1 MSNTNIAHEIE
12 KLRGE
17 LNQHN
22 YSYYVLNSPVISD
35 YEYDQL
41 MNKLITL
48 EREHPEFFDS
58 NSPTQRVGSDI
69 NIEFQQVKHKYP
81 MLSLGNT
88 YNEGEITEFYN
99 RVAKS
104 LDEPFEIVC
113 ELKYD
118 GTAIGLTYEKGNL
131 VRGVTRGDGE
141 QGDDVTANVK
151 TIKSIPLKLIGDYP
165 PAFEIRGEIFIPHK
179 GFEAMNRERAEAGEE
194 LYSNPRN
201 TASGSLK
208 LQNSKQVAKRPLDC
222 YLYYLLGEE
231 LPAENHS
238 DNLESARRW
247 GFKISE
253 EYKICKSTDE
263 IFEFIHYWDEERHNL
278 PYDIDGIVLK
288 VNSLNQQKRLGYTA
302 KNPRWAISYKFKA
315 EQGYTRL
322 LSVDFQVGRTGAVTP
337 VANLEPVQL
346 AGTVVKR
353 ASLHNADFIADLDL
367 HLNDMVY
374 VEKGGEIIPKIVKVD
389 LDSRKL
395 DAESVRFITNCP
407 ECNTELK
414 REQGEAAFY
423 CPNRQSCPPQVKGRI
438 EHFIGRKAM
447 NIDGLGTET
456 IDLLYSVNLLRDISD
471 LYSIHPM
478 QLTPL
483 ERLGEKSARNII
495 KSIEDSKSVSFPR
508 VLFALGIRYV
518 GETVA
523 KKLAMAFKS
532 IDKLEQATLEELVEV
547 EEIGERIAGSV
558 IEFFA
563 DERNRE
569 VVEKLKKEG
578 LQFKLSE
585 QEAKTDSQLLAGN
598 SFVISGSFAKHSRDE
613 IKQMIEKNGGKNSS
627 SISAKTDYLVAGD
640 KMGPSKLAKAEKL
653 KIAIISEDDL
663 LNLIKK

>member
-1 MSNTNIAHEIE
+1 MSNTEVAHEIE
-12 KLRGE
+12 RIREE
-17 LNQHN
+17 LNRHN

-41 MNKLITL
+41 MNRLIKL
-48 EREHPEFFDS
+48 ESEHPELFDS

-69 NIEFQQVKHKYP
+69 NIEFQQEKHKYP

-88 YNEGEITEFYN
+88 YNEGEIADFYN
-99 RVAKS
+99 RVVKS
-104 LDEPFEIVC
+104 LDEPFDIVC

-118 GTAIGLTYEKGNL
+118 GTAIGLTYQNGEL
-131 VRGVTRGDGE
+131 VRGVTRGDGV

-151 TIKSIPLKLIGDYP
+151 TIKSIPLKLNGDYP
-165 PAFEIRGEIFIPHK
+165 PEFEIRGEIYIPHQ

-231 LPAENHS
+231 LPAETHA
-238 DNLESARRW
+238 DNLEKARSW
-247 GFKISE
+247 GFKIPE
-253 EYKICKSTDE
+253 EYKICKSLDE
-263 IFEFIHYWDEERHNL
+263 IFSFIHHWDEERHNL

-288 VNSLNQQKRLGYTA
+288 VNSLNQQKRLGFTA

-346 AGTVVKR
+346 AGTIVKR
-353 ASLHNADFIADLDL
+353 ASLHNADFITALDL

-389 LDSRKL
+389 MDARKSDS
-395 DAESVRFITNCP
+395 EPVRFITHCP
-407 ECNTELK
+407 ECGTELK
-414 REQGEAAFY
+414 REEGEAAFY
-423 CPNRQSCPPQVKGRI
+423 CPNIQSCPPQVKGRI
-438 EHFIGRKAM
+438 EHFISRKAM
-447 NIDGLGTET
+447 NIDGLGAET

-495 KSIEDSKSVSFPR
+495 KSIEESKSVPFPR
-508 VLFALGIRYV
+508 VLFALGIRFV

-523 KKLAMAFKS
+523 KKLAMAFKN
-532 IDKLEQATLEELVEV
+532 IDSLEKATLEELIEV

-569 VVEKLKKEG
+569 IIEKLKKAG
-578 LQFKLSE
+578 LQFELSE
-585 QEAKTDSQLLAGN
+585 QEAKTDSQLLVGK

-613 IKQMIEKNGGKNSS
+613 IKQLIEKNGGKNSS
-627 SISAKTDYLVAGD
+627 SISSKTDYLVAGD
-640 KMGPSKLAKAEKL
+640 KIGPSKLAKAEKL
-653 KIAIISEDDL
+653 EISIISEDDL
-663 LNLIKK
+663 LNLIQL

>member
-1 MSNTNIAHEIE
+1 MSNTEVAHEIE
-12 KLRGE
+12 RIREE
-17 LNQHN
+17 LNRHN

-41 MNKLITL
+41 MTRLIKL
-48 EREHPEFFDS
+48 ESEHPEFFDS

-88 YNEGEITEFYN
+88 YNEGEITDFYN
-99 RVAKS
+99 RVVKS
-104 LDEPFEIVC
+104 LDEPFDIVC

-118 GTAIGLTYEKGNL
+118 GTAIGLTYQNGEL
-131 VRGVTRGDGE
+131 VRGVTRGDGV

-151 TIKSIPLKLIGDYP
+151 TIKSIPLKLKGDYP
-165 PAFEIRGEIFIPHK
+165 SEFEIRGEIYIPHK

-231 LPAENHS
+231 LPAETHA
-238 DNLESARRW
+238 DNLEKARSW
-247 GFKISE
+247 GFKIPE
-253 EYKICKSTDE
+253 EYKICKSLDE
-263 IFEFIHYWDEERHNL
+263 IFSFIHHWDEERHNL

-288 VNSLNQQKRLGYTA
+288 VNSLNQQKRLGFTA

-346 AGTVVKR
+346 AGTIVKR
-353 ASLHNADFIADLDL
+353 ASLHNADFITALDL

-389 LDSRKL
+389 MDVRKSDS
-395 DAESVRFITNCP
+395 DPVRFITHCP
-407 ECNTELK
+407 ECGTELK
-414 REQGEAAFY
+414 REEGEAAFY
-423 CPNRQSCPPQVKGRI
+423 CPNMQSCPPQVKGRI
-438 EHFIGRKAM
+438 EHFISRKAM
-447 NIDGLGTET
+447 NIDGLGAET

-495 KSIEDSKSVSFPR
+495 KSIEESKSVPFPR
-508 VLFALGIRYV
+508 VLFALGIRFV

-523 KKLAMAFKS
+523 KKLAMAFKN
-532 IDKLEQATLEELVEV
+532 IDSLEKATLEELIEV

-569 VVEKLKKEG
+569 IIEKLKQAG
-578 LQFKLSE
+578 LQFELSE
-585 QEAKTDSQLLAGN
+585 QEAKTDSQLLAGK

-613 IKQMIEKNGGKNSS
+613 IKQLIEKNGGKNSS
-627 SISAKTDYLVAGD
+627 SISSKTDYLVAGD
-640 KMGPSKLAKAEKL
+640 KIGPSKLAKAEKL
-653 KIAIISEDDL
+653 EISIISEDDL
-663 LNLIKK
+663 LNLIQL

>member
-12 KLRGE
+12 KLREE

-22 YSYYVLNSPVISD
+22 YSYYVLNSPMISD
-35 YEYDQL
+35 YEYDRL
-41 MNKLITL
+41 MDKLITL
-48 EREHPEFFDS
+48 ESEHPELFDS

-88 YNEGEITEFYN
+88 YNEGEITDFFN
-99 RVAKS
+99 RVVKS

-118 GTAIGLTYEKGNL
+118 GTAIGLTYENGGL
-131 VRGVTRGDGE
+131 VRGVTRGDGV
-141 QGDDVTANVK
+141 QGDDVTVNVK
-151 TIKSIPLKLIGDYP
+151 TIKSIPLKLKGDYP
-165 PAFEIRGEIFIPHK
+165 SEFEIRGEIYIPHK

-231 LPAENHS
+231 LPADNHFC
-238 DNLESARRW
+238 NLEKAREW

-253 EYKICKSTDE
+253 NYKLCKSPDE
-263 IFEFIHYWDEERHNL
+263 IFEFIHYWDKERHNL

-288 VNSLNQQKRLGYTA
+288 VNSLNQQKRLGFTA

-346 AGTVVKR
+346 AGTIVKR
-353 ASLHNADFIADLDL
+353 ASLHNADFITALDL

-374 VEKGGEIIPKIVKVD
+374 VEKGGEIIPKIVMVD
-389 LDSRKL
+389 MDSRKPK
-395 DAESVRFITNCP
+395 AEAVRFITHCP
-407 ECNTELK
+407 ECGTELE
-414 REQGEAAFY
+414 REEGEAAFY

-438 EHFIGRKAM
+438 EHFISRKAM
-447 NIDGLGTET
+447 NIDGLGAET
-456 IDLLYSVNLLRDISD
+456 IDLLYSVKLLHDVSD

-478 QLTPL
+478 QLIPL

-495 KSIEDSKSVSFPR
+495 KSIEKSKSVSFPR
-508 VLFALGIRYV
+508 VLFALGIRFV

-532 IDKLEQATLEELVEV
+532 IDRLEQATLEELIEV
-547 EEIGERIAGSV
+547 VEIGERIAGSV
-558 IEFFA
+558 IEYFA

-569 VVEKLKKEG
+569 IIEKLKRAG
-578 LQFKLSE
+578 LQFELSE
-585 QEAKTDSQLLAGN
+585 QEAKTDSQLLASK
-598 SFVISGSFAKHSRDE
+598 SFVIRGSFAKHSRDE
-613 IKQMIEKNGGKNSS
+613 IKQLIEKNGGKNSS
-627 SISAKTDYLVAGD
+627 SISSKTNYLVAGD
-640 KMGPSKLAKAEKL
+640 KIGPVKLAKAEKL
-653 KIAIISEDDL
+653 EITIISEDDL
-663 LNLIKK
+663 LNLIQL

>member
-1 MSNTNIAHEIE
+1 MRNTEVVHEIE
-12 KLRGE
+12 QIREE
-17 LNQHN
+17 LHRHN
-22 YSYYVLNSPVISD
+22 YSYYNLNSPVISD

-41 MNKLITL
+41 MNRLIKL
-48 EREHPEFFDS
+48 ESEHPELFDS

-88 YNEGEITEFYN
+88 YNEGEITDFYN
-99 RVAKS
+99 RVIKS

-118 GTAIGLTYEKGNL
+118 GTAIGLTYENGGL
-131 VRGVTRGDGE
+131 VRGITRGDGV

-151 TIKSIPLKLIGDYP
+151 TIKSIPLKLKGDYP
-165 PAFEIRGEIFIPHK
+165 SEFEIRGEIYIPHK

-231 LPAENHS
+231 LPTDNHS
-238 DNLESARRW
+238 GNLEKAREW

-253 EYKICKSTDE
+253 NYKICKSPDE
-263 IFEFIHYWDEERHNL
+263 IFEFIHYWDEARHNL
-278 PYDIDGIVLK
+278 SYDIDGIVLK
-288 VNSLNQQKRLGYTA
+288 VNSLNQQKRLGFTA

-337 VANLEPVQL
+337 VANLQPVQL
-346 AGTVVKR
+346 AGTIVKR
-353 ASLHNADFIADLDL
+353 ASLHNADFITTLDL

-374 VEKGGEIIPKIVKVD
+374 VEKGGEIIPKIVMVD
-389 LDSRKL
+389 MDSRKPK
-395 DAESVRFITNCP
+395 AEAVRFITHCP
-407 ECNTELK
+407 ECGTKLK
-414 REQGEAAFY
+414 REEGESAFY

-438 EHFIGRKAM
+438 EHFISRKAM
-447 NIDGLGTET
+447 NIDGLGAET
-456 IDLLYSVNLLRDISD
+456 IDLLYSVKLLHNVSD

-495 KSIEDSKSVSFPR
+495 KSIEESKSVSFPR
-508 VLFALGIRYV
+508 VLFALGIRFV

-523 KKLAMAFKS
+523 KKLTMAFKS
-532 IDKLEQATLEELVEV
+532 IDRLEQATLEELVEV

-558 IEFFA
+558 IEYFT

-569 VVEKLKKEG
+569 IIEKLKRAG
-578 LQFKLSE
+578 LQFELSE
-585 QEAKTDSQLLAGN
+585 QEAKTDSQLLASK

-613 IKQMIEKNGGKNSS
+613 IKQLIEKNGGKNSS
-627 SISAKTDYLVAGD
+627 SISSKTDYLVAGD
-640 KMGPSKLAKAEKL
+640 KIGPVKLAKAEKL
-653 KIAIISEDDL
+653 EITIISEDDL
-663 LNLIKK
+663 LNLIQL